1 MNDVE
6 KYEAIE
12 ALFDKHLRPALM
24 SDGGNIDLDLVK
36 GNEVIVSF
44 QGACGSCPSSAG
56 ATLQGI
62 ERAIQQNVFKEAVVI
77 PTNAYGMNT
86 QDETE
91 EMNSRFGTEHP
102 FGGETYAEQ
111 IAKRTKASPLAR
123 DSMGNP
129 DGYSHKPTHVPDAK
143 GRPWPKEM
151 GKNIP
156 AVDSRLDGL

>member
-24 SDGGNIDLDLVK
+24 SDGGNIELDLVK
-36 GNEVIVSF
+36 GDEVIISY

-62 ERAIQQNVFKEAVVI
+62 ERAIQQHVFPTAVVI
-77 PTNAYGMNT
+77 PTNAYNSLPEVEEEVNT
-86 QDETE
+86 
-91 EMNSRFGTEHP
+91 RFGTTHP

-111 IAKRTKASPLAR
+111 VAKRTKSSPLAR
-123 DSMGNP
+123 DAMGNE
-129 DGYSHKPTHVPDAK
+129 DGYSHKPTHVPDGK
-143 GRPWPKEM
+143 GKPWPKASY
-151 GKNIP
+151 KT
-156 AVDSRLDGL
+156 

>member
-1 MNDVE
+1 MRKVNDIE
-6 KYEAIE
+6 KYDAIE
-12 ALFDKHLRPALM
+12 DLFDEHLRPALM

-62 ERAIQQNVFKEAVVI
+62 ERAIQQHVFKEAVVI

-111 IAKRTKASPLAR
+111 VAKRTKASPLAR

-129 DGYSHKPTHVPDAK
+129 DGYSHKPTHVPDGK
-143 GRPWPKEM
+143 GKPWPK
-151 GKNIP
+151 
-156 AVDSRLDGL
+156 

>member
-1 MNDVE
+1 MIENLSDVE

-24 SDGGNIDLDLVK
+24 SDGGNIELDLVK

-62 ERAIQQNVFKEAVVI
+62 ERAIQQHVFKDAVVL
-77 PTNAYGMNT
+77 PTNAYGMKEV
-86 QDETE
+86 DA
-91 EMNSRFGTEHP
+91 EMNSRFGTTHP

-111 IAKRTKASPLAR
+111 VAKRTKSSPLAER
-123 DSMGNP
+123 
-129 DGYSHKPTHVPDAK
+129 HK
-143 GRPWPKEM
+143 
-151 GKNIP
+151 
-156 AVDSRLDGL
+156 

>member
-24 SDGGNIDLDLVK
+24 SDGGNIELDLVK
-36 GNEVIVSF
+36 GNDVIVSF
-44 QGACGSCPSSAG
+44 QGACGSCPSSSG

-77 PTNAYGMNT
+77 PTNAYGMK
-86 QDETE
+86 EVE
-91 EMNSRFGTEHP
+91 EEVNSRFGTEHP

-111 IAKRTKASPLAR
+111 IAKRAKSVPSPVAQITKGGSIEHR
-123 DSMGNP
+123 
-129 DGYSHKPTHVPDAK
+129 
-143 GRPWPKEM
+143 
-151 GKNIP
+151 
-156 AVDSRLDGL
+156 

>member
-1 MNDVE
+1 MTGNLSDVE

-24 SDGGNIDLDLVK
+24 SDGGNIELDLVK

-62 ERAIQQNVFKEAVVI
+62 ERAIQQHVFKEAVVL
-77 PTNAYGMNT
+77 PTNAYGMKEV
-86 QDETE
+86 DE
-91 EMNSRFGTEHP
+91 EMNSRFGTTHP

-111 IAKRTKASPLAR
+111 VAKRTKSSPLA
-123 DSMGNP
+123 
-129 DGYSHKPTHVPDAK
+129 
-143 GRPWPKEM
+143 E
-151 GKNIP
+151 
-156 AVDSRLDGL
+156 RLK

>member
-44 QGACGSCPSSAG
+44 QGACGSCPSSSG

-77 PTNAYGMNT
+77 PTNAYGMK
-86 QDETE
+86 EVE
-91 EMNSRFGTEHP
+91 EEVNSRFGTEHP

-111 IAKRTKASPLAR
+111 IAKRAKSVPSPVAQITKGGSIEHR
-123 DSMGNP
+123 S
-129 DGYSHKPTHVPDAK
+129 
-143 GRPWPKEM
+143 
-151 GKNIP
+151 
-156 AVDSRLDGL
+156 

>member
-12 ALFDKHLRPALM
+12 ALFDKAIRPALM
-24 SDGGNIDLDLVK
+24 SDGGNIELDLVK

-44 QGACGSCPSSAG
+44 EGACGSCPSSAG
-56 ATLQGI
+56 ATLTGI

-77 PTNAYGMNT
+77 PTNAYGMK
-86 QDETE
+86 DVEE
-91 EMNSRFGTEHP
+91 EMNSRFGTQHP

-111 IAKRTKASPLAR
+111 VAKRTKSSPLAR
-123 DSMGNP
+123 DAMGNE
-129 DGYSHKPTHVPDAK
+129 DGYTHKPTHVPDAK

-151 GKNIP
+151 GKSIP
-156 AVDSRLDGL
+156 SVDSRLDGL

>member
-24 SDGGNIDLDLVK
+24 SDGGNIELDLVK
-36 GNEVIVSF
+36 GDEVIISY

-62 ERAIQQNVFKEAVVI
+62 ERAIQQHVFPTAVVI
-77 PTNAYGMNT
+77 PTNAYNSLP
-86 QDETE
+86 EVE
-91 EMNSRFGTEHP
+91 EEVNSRFGTTHP

-111 IAKRTKASPLAR
+111 VAKRTKSSPLAR

-129 DGYSHKPTHVPDAK
+129 DGYSHKPTHVPDGK
-143 GRPWPKEM
+143 GKPWPKV
-151 GKNIP
+151 K
-156 AVDSRLDGL
+156 

>member
-1 MNDVE
+1 MNDEE
-6 KYEAIE
+6 KYEDIE

-24 SDGGNIDLDLVK
+24 SDGGNIELDLVK

-56 ATLQGI
+56 ATLTGI

-77 PTNAYGMNT
+77 PTNAYGMK
-86 QDETE
+86 DVEE

-111 IAKRTKASPLAR
+111 IAKRTKSSPLAR

-129 DGYSHKPTHVPDAK
+129 DGYSHKPTHVPDGK
-143 GRPWPKEM
+143 GKPWPRSEKWQQ
-151 GKNIP
+151 
-156 AVDSRLDGL
+156 

>member
-24 SDGGNIDLDLVK
+24 SDGGNIELDLVK
-36 GNEVIVSF
+36 GDEVIISY

-62 ERAIQQNVFKEAVVI
+62 ERAIQQHVFPTAVVI
-77 PTNAYGMNT
+77 PTNAYNSLP
-86 QDETE
+86 EVE
-91 EMNSRFGTEHP
+91 EEVNSRFGTEHP

-111 IAKRTKASPLAR
+111 IAKRAKSVPSPVAQVTKGGAI
-123 DSMGNP
+123 
-129 DGYSHKPTHVPDAK
+129 GYK
-143 GRPWPKEM
+143 R
-151 GKNIP
+151 
-156 AVDSRLDGL
+156 